1 MHSTRRV
8 KMRRCVLRKVV
19 LRRTLNFFAACGAKN
34 VCGEHHFCEIEALNK
49 AVGSHAATLANH
61 ANQRPPF
68 SSRFEHFRKISASF
82 YLILGPDLRQLTC
95 LNTCPQNG
103 CWSVS
108 TPGQKRCWSVSNT
121 SPKVV
126 LVRLSQHRLN
136 VEPTALLGL
145 SCVGIFAE
153 FRPYWRAATLHSS
166 TAI

>member
-68 SSRFEHFRKISASF
+68 SSRFEHFRQISTSF
-82 YLILGPDLRQLTC
+82 HRILRPNMRHI
-95 LNTCPQNG
+95 NP
-103 CWSVS
+103 VS
-108 TPGQKRCWSVSNT
+108 TPVQRGD
-121 SPKVV
+121 
-126 LVRLSQHRLN
+126 
-136 VEPTALLGL
+136 GL
-145 SCVGIFAE
+145 SHHLAKTGVGI
-153 FRPYWRAATLHSS
+153 
-166 TAI
+166 